1 MANALDSASVHVA
14 PPRRA
19 GSPRR
24 RGWRRH
30 RLIVV
35 VVAAVA
41 LAGGLAGALASRIG
55 GTGSVAIPHYAVPA
69 AYQITYVVT
78 TPHGRPSTERVS
90 VRRPFESVDEF
101 LNGSPPG
108 TTSYLTIVNRLGAQ
122 VLESG
127 TAQPTALE
135 VPAAAAAQDMRADV
149 VVASGLRSHALKY
162 RGAETIL
169 GRRCQVF
176 RSAAPL
182 RAGPLQPVSSP
193 STYTDTC
200 IDGQGLVLRE
210 KTVQH
215 GSFVSERRAVD
226 VAVGPSSVTGA
237 PFAMTGAHTPVDS
250 GGGAFTALTFASRPP
265 GGSWA
270 LAPPPVGFQWI
281 GRYAVIPPQPSDAG
295 ASAFSVGPPPGQVS
309 ELDDV
314 FVRGIDVIVVQQGS
328 TLNGASFAPPANAQ
342 PVALGALGAGQL
354 QIGGSVSTITAEPN
368 GGRRFLRLSGTLPPD
383 ELLAI
388 ARSLTLQPAGTL
400 TRLHGKGAS

>member
-1 MANALDSASVHVA
+1 MANALKSASAHVA
-14 PPRRA
+14 PPPRA
-19 GSPRR
+19 RSPRR
-24 RGWRRH
+24 RSWRRH
-30 RLIVV
+30 RLIAAGA
-35 VVAAVA
+35 AAVA
-41 LAGGLAGALASRIG
+41 VAGGLAGLLLSRG
-55 GTGSVAIPHYAVPA
+55 GGPGPIPVPHYAVPA
-69 AYQITYVVT
+69 AYQISYVVT
-78 TPHGRPSTERVS
+78 TPHGQPSTERVS

-101 LNGSPPG
+101 RNGAPPG
-108 TTSYLTIVNRLGAQ
+108 TTTYLTIVNRLGAQ

-127 TAQPTALE
+127 TAQATELQ
-135 VPAAAAAQDMRADV
+135 VPAAAAPQDMRPDV
-149 VVASGLRSHALKY
+149 IVAAGLRSHALKY
-162 RGAETIL
+162 VGAETIL

-182 RAGPLQPVSSP
+182 RSGPVQPVSSP

-210 KTVQH
+210 KTVQR
-215 GSFVSERRAVD
+215 GILVSERRAVD
-226 VAVGPSSVTGA
+226 VAIGPSAVADA
-237 PFAMTGAHTPVDS
+237 PFALTGTHTPVDS

-270 LAPPPVGFQWI
+270 LVAPPIGFQWV

-314 FVRGIDVIVVQQGS
+314 FVRGVDVIVVQQGS
-328 TLNGASFAPPANAQ
+328 TLNGASFAPPNNAQ

-354 QIGGSVSTITAEPN
+354 QVGGSVSTITAEPY

-388 ARSLTLQPAGTL
+388 ARSLTLQAGGTL